1 MLFNARA
8 CLNESESNA
17 MRYEN
22 CGEIRQ
28 LNTSYNGVERLT
40 LYLGGLFMSVLFYE
54 NYLNGLLK
62 SMEECQNLIDEDIE
76 KRKDKLENESELP
89 ESKRRCLKAEL
100 ARFNKI
106 SETIED
112 EITTLEELID
122 KIKMKK

>member
-1 MLFNARA
+1 
-8 CLNESESNA
+8 
-17 MRYEN
+17 
-22 CGEIRQ
+22 
-28 LNTSYNGVERLT
+28 
-40 LYLGGLFMSVLFYE
+40 MSILFYE

-62 SMEECQNLIDEDIE
+62 SMQECQNLIDEDIE
-76 KRKDKLENESELP
+76 KRKDKLENESELS
-89 ESKRRCLKAEL
+89 EIKKRGLKAEL

>member
-1 MLFNARA
+1 
-8 CLNESESNA
+8 
-17 MRYEN
+17 
-22 CGEIRQ
+22 
-28 LNTSYNGVERLT
+28 
-40 LYLGGLFMSVLFYE
+40 MSILFYE

-62 SMEECQNLIDEDIE
+62 SMQECQNLIDEDIE
-76 KRKDKLENESELP
+76 KRKDKLDNESELS
-89 ESKRRCLKAEL
+89 EIQKRGLKAEL

>member
-1 MLFNARA
+1 M
-8 CLNESESNA
+8 SA
-17 MRYEN
+17 M
-22 CGEIRQ
+22 
-28 LNTSYNGVERLT
+28 
-40 LYLGGLFMSVLFYE
+40 FYE

-62 SMEECQNLIDEDIE
+62 SMQECQNLIDEDIE
-76 KRKDKLENESELP
+76 KRKDRLETDFELSEMQ
-89 ESKRRCLKAEL
+89 KRGLKADL

>member
-1 MLFNARA
+1 M
-8 CLNESESNA
+8 SA
-17 MRYEN
+17 M
-22 CGEIRQ
+22 
-28 LNTSYNGVERLT
+28 
-40 LYLGGLFMSVLFYE
+40 FYE

-62 SMEECQNLIDEDIE
+62 SMQECQNLIDEDIE
-76 KRKDKLENESELP
+76 KRKDKLENESELS
-89 ESKRRCLKAEL
+89 EVRKRVLKADL

>member
-1 MLFNARA
+1 
-8 CLNESESNA
+8 
-17 MRYEN
+17 
-22 CGEIRQ
+22 
-28 LNTSYNGVERLT
+28 
-40 LYLGGLFMSVLFYE
+40 MSILFYE

-62 SMEECQNLIDEDIE
+62 SMQDCQNLIDEDIE
-76 KRKDKLENESELP
+76 KRKDKLDNESELS
-89 ESKRRCLKAEL
+89 EIQKRGLKAEL

>member
-1 MLFNARA
+1 MLF
-8 CLNESESNA
+8 
-17 MRYEN
+17 EN

-40 LYLGGLFMSVLFYE
+40 LYLGGLFMSVLFSVLFYE
-54 NYLNGLLK
+54 NYLNELLK
-62 SMEECQNLIDEDIE
+62 AMQECQNLIDEDIE

-122 KIKMKK
+122 KIKIKK